1 VPSVCRWITATSAR
15 LHRLLLCPLTAL
27 ERLRLRPSV
36 YCRFASVWTGK
47 GWTYRQNRGT
57 QTAGRAK
64 AVNCVNIIIII
75 NSSSS
80 SSSSSS
86 SGGGGG
92 GSRSSSSSSSS
103 NVVVVVVIV
112 LVVVVVVVSLLPHL
126 RTVFTITYLTQALSL
141 RYTVLQLFCI
151 YSLRY
156 M

>member
-1 VPSVCRWITATSAR
+1 MPSVCRWITATSAR

-36 YCRFASVWTGK
+36 YCRFVSVWTGK

-64 AVNCVNIIIII
+64 AVNCVNIII
-75 NSSSS
+75 SSSH
-80 SSSSSS
+80 SSSSS
-86 SGGGGG
+86 SGSG
-92 GSRSSSSSSSS
+92 GSRSSSSSSSSS
-103 NVVVVVVIV
+103 NVVVV
-112 LVVVVVVVSLLPHL
+112 VVVVVVVSLLPHL